1 MKLLFILAHFYHSKF
16 LFFKGYA
23 VTSDTEVIMEHLDHL
38 QPSRVDPRKQA
49 LLEAR
54 FFARDKVNLN
64 IFLCRVRQLKLLN
77 RLLIRTH
84 QPECN

>member
-1 MKLLFILAHFYHSKF
+1 
-16 LFFKGYA
+16 
-23 VTSDTEVIMEHLDHL
+23 MEHLDHL

-77 RLLIRTH
+77 SYVYDLFENITHYDSLTFERIALLTANRGTA
-84 QPECN
+84 

>member
-1 MKLLFILAHFYHSKF
+1 
-16 LFFKGYA
+16 
-23 VTSDTEVIMEHLDHL
+23 MEHLDHL

-64 IFLCRVRQLKLLN
+64 ILLCCV
-77 RLLIRTH
+77 RLLKVYDLFENITH
-84 QPECN
+84 YDSLTLKRIVALTANRGTA